1 MSMDI
6 SDFYQTFFDEADEL
20 LADMEQHLLV
30 LQPEAP
36 DAEQLNAIFRAA
48 HSIKGGAGT
57 FGFSVLQET
66 THLMENLL
74 DEARRGEMQLNT
86 DIINLFLETKD
97 IMQEQLDAYKQSQE
111 PDAASFDY
119 ICQALRQLAL
129 EAKGETPSA
138 VTRLSVVAKSEP
150 QDEQSRNQLPRRII
164 LSRLKAGE
172 VDLLEEELGHLTTL
186 TDVVK
191 GVDSLSAILPGDIA
205 EDDITAVLCFVIEA
219 DQITF
224 ETVEVSPKISTPPVL
239 KLAAEQAPT
248 GRVER
253 EKTTRSSESTS
264 IRVAV
269 EKVDQLIN
277 LVGEL
282 VITQSMLAQR
292 SSELD
297 PVNHGD
303 LITSMGQLQRNAR
316 DLQESVMSI
325 RMMPMEYVFSR
336 YPRLVRDLAG
346 KLGKQVELTLVGSST
361 ELDKSLIERIID
373 PLTHLVRNSLDHGIE
388 LPEKRLA
395 AGKNSVGNLILSAEH
410 QGGNICIEVTDDGA
424 GLNRE
429 RILAKA
435 ASQGLT
441 VSENMSDDEVAM
453 LIFAPGFSTAEQ
465 VTDVSGRG
473 VGMDVVKRNIQEMG
487 GHVEIQSKQG
497 TGTTIRILLP
507 LTLAILDGM
516 SVRVADE
523 VFILPLNAVMESLQP
538 REAINFMV
546 ITKGAGRIA
555 EVGAR
560 FVLDGMPGKQ
570 MAIDADLNAGLIG
583 EDEAKK
589 RRSEVTQE
597 ADFYGSMDGA
607 SKFVRGDAIAG
618 ILIMVINVVGGLLVG
633 VLQHGMSMGHAAE
646 SYTLLTIGDGLVAQ
660 IPALVIST
668 AAGVIVTRVSTDQ
681 DVGEQM
687 VNQLFSNPSVM
698 LLSAAVLG
706 LLGLVPG
713 MPNLVFLLF
722 TAGLL
727 GLAWWIRG
735 REQKAP
741 AEPKPVKMAENNAV
755 VEATWNDVQLEDSL
769 GMEVGYRLSPM
780 VDFQQD
786 GELLGRIRS
795 IRKKFAQEMGFL
807 PPVVHIRDNMDLQPA
822 RYRILMKGVEIG
834 SGDAYPGRWLAIN
847 PGTAAGTLP
856 GEATVDPAFGLNAIW
871 IESALKE
878 QAQIQGYTVV
888 EASTVVATHL
898 NHLISQHAAELFGRQ
913 EAQQL
918 LDRVAQEMPKLTE
931 DLVPGVVTL
940 TTLHKVLQNLL
951 DEKVPIRDMRTILET
966 LAEHAPIQSDPHE
979 LTAVVRVALGRA
991 ITQQWF
997 PGKDEVHVIGLDTPL
1012 ERLLLQALQGGGGLE
1027 PGLADRLLAQTQEA
1041 LSRQE
1046 MVGAPPVLLVNHALR
1061 PLLSRFLRRSLP
1073 QLVVLSNLELSDNR
1087 HIRMTATIGGK

>member
-20 LADMEQHLLV
+20 LADMEQHLLN

-57 FGFSVLQET
+57 FGFTVLQET

-129 EAKGETPSA
+129 EAKGETVSA
-138 VTRLSVVAKSEP
+138 VARLSVVAKSEP
-150 QDEQSRNQLPRRII
+150 QDGQNSSQSPRRII

-191 GVDSLSAILPGDIA
+191 GADSLSATLAGDIA

-219 DQITF
+219 DQIAF
-224 ETVEVSPKISTPPVL
+224 ESVESTAKVSAPPVL
-239 KLAAEQAPT
+239 KLAAAEAPAV
-248 GRVER
+248 RAER
-253 EKTTRSSESTS
+253 EKPPRGSESTS

-388 LPEKRLA
+388 LPDKRLA
-395 AGKNSVGNLILSAEH
+395 AGKNSVGNLVLSAEH

-435 ASQGLT
+435 VSQGLT
-441 VSENMSDDEVAM
+441 VSDNMTDDEVAM

-487 GHVEIQSKQG
+487 GHVEIKSKPG
-497 TGTTIRILLP
+497 AGTTIRILLP

-538 REAINFMV
+538 READMHPLAGGERVLEVRGEYLPIVELWKVFNVAGAKTEATQGIVV
-546 ITKGAGRIA
+546 ILQSGGRRYA
-555 EVGAR
+555 LLV
-560 FVLDGMPGKQ
+560 DQ
-570 MAIDADLNAGLIG
+570 LIG
-583 EDEAKK
+583 QHQVVVKNLESNYRK
-589 RRSEVTQE
+589 
-597 ADFYGSMDGA
+597 
-607 SKFVRGDAIAG
+607 IPG
-618 ILIMVINVVGGLLVG
+618 I
-633 VLQHGMSMGHAAE
+633 SAA
-646 SYTLLTIGDGLVAQ
+646 TILGDGSVAL
-660 IPALVIST
+660 IVDVSALQTINREQRMANT
-668 AAGVIVTRVSTDQ
+668 AA
-681 DVGEQM
+681 
-687 VNQLFSNPSVM
+687 
-698 LLSAAVLG
+698 
-706 LLGLVPG
+706 
-713 MPNLVFLLF
+713 
-722 TAGLL
+722 
-727 GLAWWIRG
+727 
-735 REQKAP
+735 
-741 AEPKPVKMAENNAV
+741 
-755 VEATWNDVQLEDSL
+755 
-769 GMEVGYRLSPM
+769 
-780 VDFQQD
+780 
-786 GELLGRIRS
+786 
-795 IRKKFAQEMGFL
+795 
-807 PPVVHIRDNMDLQPA
+807 
-822 RYRILMKGVEIG
+822 
-834 SGDAYPGRWLAIN
+834 
-847 PGTAAGTLP
+847 
-856 GEATVDPAFGLNAIW
+856 
-871 IESALKE
+871 
-878 QAQIQGYTVV
+878 
-888 EASTVVATHL
+888 
-898 NHLISQHAAELFGRQ
+898 
-913 EAQQL
+913 
-918 LDRVAQEMPKLTE
+918 
-931 DLVPGVVTL
+931 
-940 TTLHKVLQNLL
+940 
-951 DEKVPIRDMRTILET
+951 
-966 LAEHAPIQSDPHE
+966 
-979 LTAVVRVALGRA
+979 
-991 ITQQWF
+991 
-997 PGKDEVHVIGLDTPL
+997 
-1012 ERLLLQALQGGGGLE
+1012 
-1027 PGLADRLLAQTQEA
+1027 
-1041 LSRQE
+1041 
-1046 MVGAPPVLLVNHALR
+1046 
-1061 PLLSRFLRRSLP
+1061 
-1073 QLVVLSNLELSDNR
+1073 
-1087 HIRMTATIGGK
+1087 